1 MKNIKVYED
10 FDTSYDG
17 WETTYSS
24 KFERHGSDEQNYMF
38 FQHLMTIKDAIDEL
52 LEMDKQKIDMILTD
66 GHAWAVDHITSSV
79 DDIEEVYHFLKNSI
93 NDMDHS
99 ADSEMQVSPMDFE
112 ILSKDKVEMEEL
124 EDNEEE

>member
-24 KFERHGSDEQNYMF
+24 KFERLGSDEQNYMF

-52 LEMDKQKIDMILTD
+52 LDMDKEKIDMILTD
-66 GHAWAVDHITSSV
+66 GHAWAVDHITTSV

-93 NDMDHS
+93 SDMDNNVGPG
-99 ADSEMQVSPMDFE
+99 MQVSPMDFE
-112 ILSKDKVEMEEL
+112 IVSKNDL
-124 EDNEEE
+124 EREEEASDEE